1 MIFKLCEAQT
11 WYKCFAFAKYLLYF
25 SLKNIKA
32 YKHRGESRTLPYLNF
47 PLKIFSINVTKSAEN
62 CRLGYIY

>member
-32 YKHRGESRTLPYLNF
+32 YKH
-47 PLKIFSINVTKSAEN
+47 
-62 CRLGYIY
+62 